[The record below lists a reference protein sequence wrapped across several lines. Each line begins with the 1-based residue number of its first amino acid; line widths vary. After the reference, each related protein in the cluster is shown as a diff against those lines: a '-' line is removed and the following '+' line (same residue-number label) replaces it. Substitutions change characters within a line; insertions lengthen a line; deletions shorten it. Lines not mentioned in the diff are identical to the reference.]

1 MKFKFWITLII
12 LFISYNSHAQVKGVV
27 VDKKDAT
34 ALVGASAYWL
44 QAQKGT
50 TTNSLGVFELA
61 LPPRLP
67 DTLVI
72 SYIGYITDT
81 LLNIRSDKEFVIRLK
96 PSANLN
102 EAVVTDQK
110 SSVSFNMIDP
120 FNKQSL
126 GKAELKKA
134 ACCNL
139 SESFETNPTV
149 DVNYSDAISGSK
161 QIKMLGLD
169 GSYAQLTKEMLPGI
183 RGLNTNYGFSHIP
196 GTWVDAIEITKGV
209 GSVSLGYESMS
220 GHINIELDK
229 PEKAERLFVNLF
241 AGDAGRFEANV
252 HAKHK
257 FNKRWSTLLLT
268 HVNSTSKRNDFNGDG
283 FLDIPIGYQYNVLN
297 RWRYD
302 NPGKL
307 LATFGVHA
315 LYDDRMGGQT
325 SFKNK
330 QENDNRSVYGVNIN
344 TKQLEA
350 FGKVGIGFVNQ
361 PYKSL
366 MINTSARVYEHNS
379 YYGFK
384 TYKGNQQT
392 AYTNLTYQSILGS
405 SDYKFKTGISML
417 YDKFDETYND
427 SNFNRTELVPGVF
440 GELNYDIPGKVN
452 ILAGVRGDYHNMFG
466 LMINP
471 RLHIKY
477 NVFRYTAF
485 RISGGRGLRVANPFI
500 ENAASMASSRN
511 VLVLEKL
518 NPEVAWN
525 YGTSITHSFKI
536 GKGNT
541 TFLVDFYRTDFEN
554 QVIADL
560 YTNHAQLLLYN
571 LKGKS
576 YSNSFQTEIIYE
588 PLKKL
593 ELRAAYKYQDVKAT
607 YNDVLLTKPLVAK
620 HRMLYN
626 IAYATKFDK
635 WKYDATLKWFGAQ
648 QLISTADQ
656 PHSMHT
662 SNISPNY
669 YTVNA
674 QVTRAFK
681 KWEMYVGVE
690 NVFNYMQHHQI
701 VDAANPFGNHFD
713 ASNIWGPIMGR
724 VFYTGMRWSIK

>member
-1 MKFKFWITLII
+1 MKLKFWIITITI
-12 LFISYNSHAQVKGVV
+12 FITANVSAQIKGVV
-27 VDKKDAT
+27 TDKKDAS

-44 QAQKGT
+44 QAKKGT
-50 TTNSLGVFELA
+50 TTNAAGIFELA
-61 LPPRLP
+61 LPARLP
-67 DTLVI
+67 DTLII
-72 SYIGYITDT
+72 SYIGYVTDT
-81 LLNIRSDKEFVIRLK
+81 LLNINSNKEFVIRLT
-96 PSANLN
+96 PSASLD
-102 EAVVTDQK
+102 EAVVTDK
-110 SSVSFNMIDP
+110 KAAVTFNMIDP

-139 SESFETNPTV
+139 SESFETNATV

-161 QIKMLGLD
+161 QLKVLGLD

-183 RGLNTNYGFSHIP
+183 RGLSTNYGFAHIP

-209 GSVSLGYESMS
+209 GSVALGYESMS

-229 PEKAERLFVNLF
+229 PEKAERLFVNVF
-241 AGDAGRFEANV
+241 AGDAGRLEANV

-257 FNKRWSTLLLT
+257 FNKHWSTLLLT
-268 HVNSTSKRNDFNGDG
+268 HANSTSKRNDFNKDG
-283 FLDIPIGYQYNVLN
+283 FLDVPVGYQYNVLN

-302 NPGKL
+302 NTGKL

-330 QENDNRSVYGVNIN
+330 QENDSRSIYGVNIN

-350 FGKVGIGFVNQ
+350 FGKLGIGFANQ
-361 PYKSL
+361 PYKTL
-366 MINTSARVYEHNS
+366 MFSSSARVYEHNAF
-379 YYGFK
+379 YGFK
-384 TYKGNQQT
+384 TYRGNEQT
-392 AYTNLTYQSILGS
+392 GYANLTYQSILS
-405 SDYKFKTGISML
+405 STDYKFKTGVSML
-417 YDKFDETYND
+417 FDKFDETYND
-427 SNFNRTELVPGVF
+427 SNFKRTEVVPGVF
-440 GELNYDIPGKVN
+440 GEVNYDIPGKVN
-452 ILAGVRGDYHNMFG
+452 ILAGVRGDYHNLYGF
-466 LMINP
+466 MINP

-477 NVFRYTAF
+477 NIFKHTVFRV
-485 RISGGRGLRVANPFI
+485 SGGRGMRVANPFI
-500 ENAASMASSRN
+500 ENAASMASSRR
-511 VLVLEKL
+511 VMVMEKL

-525 YGTSITHSFKI
+525 YGTSITHSFKT

-541 TFLVDFYRTDFEN
+541 TVLVDFYRTDFEN

-560 YTNHAQLLLYN
+560 YTDHAQLRLYN

-576 YSNSFQTEIIYE
+576 YSNSFQTEVIYE
-588 PLKKL
+588 PIKKL

-620 HRMLYN
+620 HRILFN
-626 IAYATKFDK
+626 AAYATKFDK
-635 WKYDATLKWFGAQ
+635 WKYDATLKWFGVQ
-648 QLISTADQ
+648 QLPSTADQ
-656 PHSMHT
+656 PHGLHT
-662 SNISPNY
+662 SSTSPNY

-681 KWEMYVGVE
+681 KWEMYVGIE
-690 NVFNYMQHHQI
+690 NAFNYMQHHQI
-701 VDAANPFGNHFD
+701 IDAVNPFGNHFD
-713 ASNIWGPIMGR
+713 ASAIWGPIMGR

>member
-1 MKFKFWITLII
+1 MKLKVCIIAII
-12 LFISYNSHAQVKGVV
+12 LFKSVNVIAQVKGVV
-27 VDKKDAT
+27 TDKKDAS

-44 QAQKGT
+44 HAKKGT
-50 TTNSLGVFELA
+50 TVNAHGIFELA
-61 LPPRLP
+61 LPARLP
-67 DTLVI
+67 DTLII
-72 SYIGYITDT
+72 SYIGYLTDT
-81 LLNIRSDKEFVIRLK
+81 LFNINRNIELVIRLI

-102 EAVVTDQK
+102 EAVVIDK
-110 SSVSFNMIDP
+110 NASVTFNMIDP

-139 SESFETNPTV
+139 SESFETNATV

-161 QIKMLGLD
+161 QIKVLGLD

-229 PEKAERLFVNLF
+229 PEKAERLFVNVF
-241 AGDAGRFEANV
+241 AGDAGRLEANV
-252 HAKHK
+252 HVKHK
-257 FNKRWSTLLLT
+257 LNKHWSTLLLT
-268 HVNSTSKRNDFNGDG
+268 HVNSTSKRNDFNNDG
-283 FLDIPIGYQYNVLN
+283 FLDIPIGYQYNALN

-302 NPGKL
+302 KPGKL

-330 QENDNRSVYGVNIN
+330 QENDTRSIYGVNIL

-350 FGKVGIGFVNQ
+350 FGKLGIGFANQ
-361 PYKSL
+361 PYKTL
-366 MINTSARVYEHNS
+366 LLTGSARVYEHNA

-384 TYKGNQQT
+384 TYIGNEQT
-392 AYTNLTYQSILGS
+392 GYVNLSYHSILGNT
-405 SDYKFKTGISML
+405 DYKFKTGVSFL

-427 SNFNRTELVPGVF
+427 SNFKRSEIVPGIF
-440 GELNYDIPGKVN
+440 GEVNYDIPGKVN
-452 ILAGVRGDYHNMFG
+452 ILAGLRGDYHNLYG

-485 RISGGRGLRVANPFI
+485 RISGGRGMRVANPFI
-500 ENAASMASSRN
+500 ENATTMASSRN
-511 VLVLEKL
+511 VMVLEKL

-525 YGTSITHSFKI
+525 YGTSITQSFKI

-541 TFLVDFYRTDFEN
+541 TILIDFYRTDFEN
-554 QVIADL
+554 QVIADV
-560 YTNHAQLLLYN
+560 YSNHTQLRLYN

-576 YSNSFQTEIIYE
+576 YSNSFQTEVIYE

-593 ELRAAYKYQDVKAT
+593 EFRAAFKYQDVKST

-620 HRMLYN
+620 HRILFN
-626 IAYATKFDK
+626 TAYATKFDK
-635 WKYDATLKWFGAQ
+635 WKYDATLKWFGIQ
-648 QLISTADQ
+648 QLPSTADQ
-656 PHSMHT
+656 PH
-662 SNISPNY
+662 NIHMSSTSPNY
-669 YTVNA
+669 YTINA
-674 QVTRAFK
+674 QITRTFK

-690 NVFNYMQHHQI
+690 NALNYMQHHQI

-713 ASNIWGPIMGR
+713 ASAIWGPIMGR
-724 VFYTGMRWSIK
+724 VIYTGLRWSLK